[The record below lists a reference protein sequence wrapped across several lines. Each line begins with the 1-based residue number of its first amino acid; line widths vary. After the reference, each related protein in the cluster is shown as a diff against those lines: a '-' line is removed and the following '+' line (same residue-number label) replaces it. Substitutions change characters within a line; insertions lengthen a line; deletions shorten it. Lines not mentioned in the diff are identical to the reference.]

1 MPVMRRVEGPVNN
14 APRRKSD
21 EHNRTCGTNPLDRC
35 ESDLISILSR
45 CGERES
51 PAPAL
56 GQLSSNGH
64 DFARNLVLPPI
75 MLKELERP
83 RHGWRLAVYS
93 LSGRLLLLTTLFVM
107 LSVALIYFPSVARY
121 HHQLLQDRINSAQLA
136 ILPFTEAPGEQL
148 SAALRKQL
156 LARAGVEAVIL
167 RGGGQ
172 HELFLVGP
180 DPPPIKA
187 VYNGGETDL
196 LEQIRDVIRSL
207 CAPPGRIIR
216 IDATTGLGPGRTI
229 VVVAD
234 EDPIRA
240 ALFVFSARV
249 LALSIFV
256 SALTSLLVFVSLYL
270 ILVRPMQRMTAAM
283 IHFRNNPEDPA
294 RILDPSRRRDEIG
307 TAERELSTMQHELY
321 GFLQQKT
328 RLAALGL
335 AVAKIQH
342 DLRNILSSAQIA
354 SDRLTTIEDPVVKRV
369 TPRLVD
375 ALDPAIALA
384 TNTLRFGKAEERAP
398 QRTVFALSAL
408 VDEAAASAVPEDGEV
423 ALEKK
428 VPRGLEID
436 ADSEQLFRVLL
447 NLLSNAREAL
457 ESPDQKEKHIV
468 VDARRKDGA
477 VTIEIADT
485 GPGIPPAVRERLFQP
500 FAGTARAG
508 GSRLGL

>member
-1 MPVMRRVEGPVNN
+1 
-14 APRRKSD
+14 
-21 EHNRTCGTNPLDRC
+21 
-35 ESDLISILSR
+35 
-45 CGERES
+45 
-51 PAPAL
+51 
-56 GQLSSNGH
+56 
-64 DFARNLVLPPI
+64 

-93 LSGRLLLLTTLFVM
+93 LSGRLLLLTILFVM

-121 HHQLLQDRINSAQLA
+121 HHQLLQDRIDSAQLA

-148 SAALRKQL
+148 SPALRMQL

-180 DPPPIKA
+180 DPPPIQA

-196 LEQIRDVIRSL
+196 IEQIRDVIRSL
-207 CAPPGRIIR
+207 FAPQGRVIR
-216 IDATTGLGPGRTI
+216 IDAMSALSPGRSI

-240 ALFVFSARV
+240 ALFEFSARA

-283 IHFRNNPEDPA
+283 INFRNNPEDPA
-294 RILDPSRRRDEIG
+294 RILHPSSRRDEIG
-307 TAERELSTMQHELY
+307 TAERELSTLQHEIY

-328 RLAALGL
+328 RLASLGL

-354 SDRLTTIEDPVVKRV
+354 SDRLAALDDPVVKRV

-375 ALDPAIALA
+375 ALDRAVKLA
-384 TNTLRFGKAEERAP
+384 TNTLRYGSAEERTP
-398 QRTVFALSAL
+398 QRTRLLLAPLI
-408 VDEAAASAVPEDGEV
+408 DEAASSVLPEGGEV
-423 ALEKK
+423 TLEKR

-447 NLLSNAREAL
+447 NLITNARQAL
-457 ESPDQKEKHIV
+457 ESQKADTMPGKRILIE
-468 VDARRKDGA
+468 AWRKDDTA
-477 VTIEIADT
+477 IVEIADN
-485 GPGIPPAVRERLFQP
+485 GPGIPPALRERLFQP
-500 FAGTARAG
+500 FAGTTRAG
-508 GSRLGL
+508 GSGLGLAISRELIQAHGGELVLVSSGENGTRFRLTVPDRKSV

>member
-1 MPVMRRVEGPVNN
+1 ML
-14 APRRKSD
+14 KD
-21 EHNRTCGTNPLDRC
+21 NRTPAR
-35 ESDLISILSR
+35 LS
-45 CGERES
+45 
-51 PAPAL
+51 
-56 GQLSSNGH
+56 
-64 DFARNLVLPPI
+64 
-75 MLKELERP
+75 
-83 RHGWRLAVYS
+83 WRLATHS
-93 LSGRLLLLTTLFVM
+93 LSGRLLLLTILFVM
-107 LSVALIYFPSVARY
+107 TSVALIYFPSVARY
-121 HHQLLQDRINSAQLA
+121 HHELLQERINAAQLA

-148 SAALRKQL
+148 SEELRMQL
-156 LARAGVEAVIL
+156 LVRA
-167 RGGGQ
+167 
-172 HELFLVGP
+172 
-180 DPPPIKA
+180 
-187 VYNGGETDL
+187 
-196 LEQIRDVIRSL
+196 
-207 CAPPGRIIR
+207 
-216 IDATTGLGPGRTI
+216 
-229 VVVAD
+229 
-234 EDPIRA
+234 
-240 ALFVFSARV
+240 
-249 LALSIFV
+249 
-256 SALTSLLVFVSLYL
+256 
-270 ILVRPMQRMTAAM
+270 MQRITSAMTA
-283 IHFRNNPEDPA
+283 FRANPEDPE
-294 RILDPSRRRDEIG
+294 RILRPSTRRDEIG

-408 VDEAAASAVPEDGEV
+408 VDEAAASALPEGGGVNFDNRVPS
-423 ALEKK
+423 
-428 VPRGLEID
+428 PFQID